1 MPRQGK
7 ESVTTT
13 SSLNGPVFRPEF
25 RKHPWRCS
33 SSWEDRMPRQ
43 SSSFRTFTS
52 CSKLLSPS
60 PNMLLF
66 SCYWALDAGHTR
78 LFPCP
83 PATAT
88 FSFLSKSQELVPSS
102 EQFYHA
108 GSPQQ
113 RGAVVTFSFTTWL
126 DERDSIPY
134 PSSLGQEDKK
144 KKRPSEVKQDTNRT
158 SLFHW
163 LEILLIMLILMK
175 CPNCQVIWKYK

>member
-33 SSWEDRMPRQ
+33 SSWEDRMLRQ

-66 SCYWALDAGHTR
+66 SCYWALDTGHTR

-88 FSFLSKSQELVPSS
+88 FSFMSKSQELVPSS

-134 PSSLGQEDKK
+134 PSSLGQVDKK
-144 KKRPSEVKQDTNRT
+144 KKKTIWSQTGHKQDIAFPLTGN
-158 SLFHW
+158 SLDHAYSDEMSKLSSY
-163 LEILLIMLILMK
+163 LEI
-175 CPNCQVIWKYK
+175 